1 MKRLLPLLVLA
12 TAVLAGAP
20 APAAA
25 HPMGN
30 FSINHYTAIMVA
42 SGGVRLL
49 YVIDMAEIPT
59 FQELGDLNAG
69 HRAHLSPVQ
78 RAAYLSGKARD
89 LAAGLRLRF
98 SGSPLRLTVQAD
110 DLLFPPGAG
119 GLPTER
125 IYLLLQARLPG
136 TKGVLRFQ
144 DTNFPG
150 SAGWKEIVAGAG
162 PGATLRRSSVPIVSR
177 SHALTIYPSSVDR
190 SPPQDLA
197 ASLTLAPGPPTS
209 RVWPAPSAAIRTA
222 EEPLL
227 RPDGRW
233 SALAKGLTRA
243 GPKQAPQ
250 ANTWAA
256 NRSDPLTGLMGQ
268 RRLPLSVLLL
278 SLVVA
283 FWFGAGHALSPG
295 HGKTVVAAYL
305 VGSRGTAAQAAIL
318 GLTVT
323 ATHTAGV
330 FALGL
335 VTLYLSS
342 FILPDQLYPSL
353 GFISGAL
360 VAGMGLTLFVR
371 RLRALR
377 HPGNARGQEHY
388 HDGHAHHHD
397 RAHGHSHLLA
407 RNFGQKYAHLS
418 VTPPGSVKEPVPDV
432 HRHGPFG
439 RPHSH
444 AAIEG
449 SQGVSLRALL
459 ALGVSGGLLP
469 CPSALVVLLSAVAFH
484 RLAFGMILI
493 VAFSLGLA
501 TTLTGVGILVVYGS
515 RFLARLQGARSG
527 EAVPALRRAVRT
539 LPVLSALVIASLGG
553 AIALGALDPGMLPS
567 VLTKI

>member
-1 MKRLLPLLVLA
+1 
-12 TAVLAGAP
+12 
-20 APAAA
+20 
-25 HPMGN
+25 
-30 FSINHYTAIMVA
+30 
-42 SGGVRLL
+42 
-49 YVIDMAEIPT
+49 
-59 FQELGDLNAG
+59 
-69 HRAHLSPVQ
+69 
-78 RAAYLSGKARD
+78 
-89 LAAGLRLRF
+89 
-98 SGSPLRLTVQAD
+98 
-110 DLLFPPGAG
+110 
-119 GLPTER
+119 
-125 IYLLLQARLPG
+125 
-136 TKGVLRFQ
+136 
-144 DTNFPG
+144 
-150 SAGWKEIVAGAG
+150 
-162 PGATLRRSSVPIVSR
+162 
-177 SHALTIYPSSVDR
+177 
-190 SPPQDLA
+190 
-197 ASLTLAPGPPTS
+197 
-209 RVWPAPSAAIRTA
+209 
-222 EEPLL
+222 
-227 RPDGRW
+227 
-233 SALAKGLTRA
+233 
-243 GPKQAPQ
+243 
-250 ANTWAA
+250 
-256 NRSDPLTGLMGQ
+256 LTGLMGQ

-377 HPGNARGQEHY
+377 HPGNAREQEHH

-397 RAHGHSHLLA
+397 RARGHSHLLA
-407 RNFGQKYAHLS
+407 GNFGQKHAYLTAI
-418 VTPPGSVKEPVPDV
+418 PPGSANQPAPGV
-432 HRHGPFG
+432 HRHGIFG

-444 AAIEG
+444 AAIETQG
-449 SQGVSLRALL
+449 AQGVSLRALL

-553 AIALGALDPGMLPS
+553 AIALGALDPGILPS